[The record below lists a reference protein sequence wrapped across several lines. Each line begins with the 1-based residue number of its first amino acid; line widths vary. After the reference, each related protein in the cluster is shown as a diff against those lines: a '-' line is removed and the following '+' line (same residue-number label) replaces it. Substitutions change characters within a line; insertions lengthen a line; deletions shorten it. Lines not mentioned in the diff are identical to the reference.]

1 MSTPFVT
8 FPGTAGNYI
17 STDDVNLL
25 DADTA
30 HCYQSVGGWTIRAQ
44 ADTLTNETEATASV
58 GGKVLQFLANAP
70 AGQCSVLTETGG
82 NGVAVGGSVA
92 VSAVIRARTLG
103 GVARTGRVVMEYYAA
118 GVFKGQASGSD
129 VALPADGSWVD
140 VAVSGTTH
148 ADTDNVLAYLRVT
161 DAVDN
166 ETFQIDRSCIRTG
179 SVTSFVRSVRIV
191 GDLDLRARVAADD
204 WTPAAYNRLI
214 SRWSAPPDFAWSF
227 AIRTSSDGKLR
238 LDISSDGTAITSLTS
253 TAATGVTDGATAVVK
268 VTRAAASGDTI
279 FYVDDVKL
287 GDTVA
292 SAAFGPYVGG
302 EDLTVG
308 VLSNG
313 TTQPF
318 DGDIYW
324 AEVRDGI
331 DGPVVARMDA
341 GDTAKATL

>member
-17 STDDVNLL
+17 STDDVNEL

-30 HCYQSVGGWTIRAQ
+30 HLSQSGGSWLDANQGVGVWSSANAGYVGDSSILVTSTGAGHGSQTFVHPQTLPVAAEGEIWTATFI
-44 ADTLTNETEATASV
+44 ADNVSVTGDVIISLTFFDAGGATAGNYDSTISWPAAGTEVSV
-58 GGKVLQFLANAP
+58 
-70 AGQCSVLTETGG
+70 S
-82 NGVAVGGSVA
+82 GVALAGATKVGLA
-92 VSAVIRARTLG
+92 IHAIVS
-103 GVARTGRVVMEYYAA
+103 GVEAYVLRGACLR
-118 GVFKGQASGSD
+118 KGSD
-129 VALPADGSWVD
+129 S
-140 VAVSGTTH
+140 T
-148 ADTDNVLAYLRVT
+148 
-161 DAVDN
+161 
-166 ETFQIDRSCIRTG
+166 
-179 SVTSFVRSVRIV
+179 FVRSVRIV